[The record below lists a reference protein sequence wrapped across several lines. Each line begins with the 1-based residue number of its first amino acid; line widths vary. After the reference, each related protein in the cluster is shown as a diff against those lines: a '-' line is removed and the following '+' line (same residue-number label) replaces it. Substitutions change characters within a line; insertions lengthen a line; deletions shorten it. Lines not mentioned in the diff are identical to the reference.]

1 MNPWI
6 LPEDEQAMSVILSLA
21 RSVEAKH
28 RLTEGHSGRVIRYAV
43 QLGKSLDLAEDVLE
57 ELRIASLLHDIGKAA
72 VPDAILLKPGPLNV
86 EETEIIKQH
95 PITGENIC
103 APVKSLRHIL
113 PVIRHHH
120 ERMDG
125 SGYPDGLSGDEIPLR
140 ARILQVADI
149 YDALLSDRPYR
160 EALCPETAL
169 EILHGEARNGWLDA
183 SLVGKFSQTCTSSEY
198 FPLRGRSML
207 ASYYA

>member
-1 MNPWI
+1 MNPSI
-6 LPEDEQAMSVILSLA
+6 LFEDEQAKSVILSLA
-21 RSVEAKH
+21 HSVEAKH
-28 RLTEGHSGRVIRYAV
+28 RLTEGHSARLMGYAV
-43 QLGKSLDLAEDVLE
+43 QLGESLDLAEDVLE
-57 ELRIASLLHDIGKAA
+57 ELRIASLLHDIGKIA
-72 VPDAILLKPGPLNV
+72 VPDAILLKPGPLNA

-95 PITGENIC
+95 PITGEKIC

-149 YDALLSDRPYR
+149 YNALISDRPYR
-160 EALCPETAL
+160 EAFCREKAL
-169 EILHGEARNGWLDA
+169 EILHLEARNGWLDA
-183 SLVGKFSQTCTSSEY
+183 SLVWKFSRICTSGEY
-198 FPLRGRSML
+198 FPVKGRSML